1 MEFALCEMV
10 GTKQRDFV
18 RQRLM
23 AVVMNRMRMGE
34 PAEEKAVASP
44 GEQVEETRG
53 ARAADQVRPAEGSS
67 RHRPER

>member
-53 ARAADQVRPAEGSS
+53 RGLPIR
-67 RHRPER
+67 